1 MNGPGELTDRIRV
14 GCLAALAELESGDP
28 AASTLAALVDRLTDP
43 ALRLAVAGP
52 LDLEVSAL
60 AGALHTEQPTGA
72 GAIRV
77 LAGHGDQDGPSPAE
91 CDALVLLLPWP
102 TDGADPHP
110 VGTARDL
117 VAALGLSA
125 ANAVGVLLQPVP
137 SVATPVEQDS
147 APASSAA
154 RQVAARY
161 ARDLRA
167 SVVDVVTV
175 TGLTT
180 GEASGVDALRG
191 IIARRFV
198 PAVDAL
204 RAASALRTV
213 AALAWAPG
221 TTTQQRATV
230 RLRELG
236 CALRGR
242 PALRILALGAALAR
256 LDPGELVLSDATR
269 DDLANLMHG
278 GTAAEQVGLPPYAPA
293 REVAAAADERIRR
306 WRAWDALHAPAA
318 QRCVRLAREAFEAI
332 YYATGPTLDHPTDRR

>member
-1 MNGPGELTDRIRV
+1 MNGPGELTDQIRV
-14 GCLAALAELESGDP
+14 GCLAALAELASGDP
-28 AASTLAALVDRLTDP
+28 AGPVLAALVDRLTDP

-52 LDLEVSAL
+52 RHPQLPTL
-60 AGALHTEQPTGA
+60 AGALGTGYPTGTA
-72 GAIRV
+72 AIRV
-77 LAGHGDQDGPSPAE
+77 LAGPDGDPDGPSPAE

-102 TDGADPHP
+102 ADGADQHP
-110 VGTARDL
+110 IRTARDL
-117 VAALGLSA
+117 LATLGRSA
-125 ANAVGVLLQPVP
+125 ANAVGVLLQPGPGDTVDH
-137 SVATPVEQDS
+137 DS
-147 APASSAA
+147 AALA
-154 RQVAARY
+154 RQAATRY

-167 SVVDVVTV
+167 SVVDVVAV

-180 GEASGVDALRG
+180 ADVSGVDELRG
-191 IIARRFV
+191 IIAKRFV
-198 PAVDAL
+198 PATDAL

-221 TTTQQRATV
+221 TGTQQRATV
-230 RLRELG
+230 RLRELA

-269 DDLANLMHG
+269 DDLTNLVRG
-278 GTAAEQVGLPPYAPA
+278 GTAAQQVGLSPYAPA

-306 WRAWDALHAPAA
+306 WRALDALHAPAA